1 MGKALEN
8 PWENMVIFVLMIKN
22 QLKHDERYG
31 DVWLIDETFVFSWK
45 KTLKM
50 VFFFIGETFLDEPKY
65 LGFSEVGQHHLHSG
79 QHSLTDLQKNAE
91 T

>member
-1 MGKALEN
+1 
-8 PWENMVIFVLMIKN
+8 
-22 QLKHDERYG
+22 LKHDETYG
-31 DVWLIDETFVFSWK
+31 DVWLIDVALSYHGK
-45 KTLKM
+45 KNSKWR
-50 VFFFIGETFLDEPKY
+50 FFIGETFLDEPKD

>member
-31 DVWLIDETFVFSWK
+31 DVGLIDEI
-45 KTLKM
+45 
-50 VFFFIGETFLDEPKY
+50 FIGETFLDEPKD